1 MAQPYTPLENTIIK
15 TKKNIERL
23 EKALNYIKEWSEK
36 YTKWDIKI
44 EVKGKM
50 QACPTVQVIMSYK
63 EQTHKFITLHYLT
76 SKEVFKLYGFL
87 IPDGLK
93 YGTTEWYLLRN
104 PTKDC
109 ILDNELLD
117 IYLDIVGNERDVS
130 YSAKM
135 IKTYQNK
142 KTIEQDFKCRKRKS
156 KNI

>member
-1 MAQPYTPLENTIIK
+1 MAQPYTLLENTIIK

-23 EKALNYIKEWSEK
+23 EKAINYIKEWSEK

-50 QACPTVQVIMSYK
+50 QACPIVHVIMYYK
-63 EQTHKFITLHYLT
+63 EQTHKFISLNYLT
-76 SKEVFKLYGFL
+76 SKDVFKLYVFL
-87 IPDGLK
+87 NPDGLK

-109 ILDNELLD
+109 IIDNELLD
-117 IYLDIVGNERDVS
+117 IYLDIIGNERDIS

-135 IKTYQNK
+135 IKIYQKNK
-142 KTIEQDFKCRKRKS
+142 SLEKDFKCRK
-156 KNI
+156 